1 MTNAENDREA
11 VEWLEEAIRRH
22 EAVRMAVPGP
32 VAPDLTE
39 ALAHERRILALA
51 REALA
56 MRERGVWA
64 WCVEPDDDD
73 DELLP
78 PTERGGGGREAA
90 LRHRDEHHP
99 GGRVYPL
106 YAGEPEE
113 SSHG

>member
-78 PTERGGGGREAA
+78 PTERGGGGRTNSDFGPLSLIAA
-90 LRHRDEHHP
+90 MTGGRTMPIRHR
-99 GGRVYPL
+99 L
-106 YAGEPEE
+106 WQ
-113 SSHG
+113 